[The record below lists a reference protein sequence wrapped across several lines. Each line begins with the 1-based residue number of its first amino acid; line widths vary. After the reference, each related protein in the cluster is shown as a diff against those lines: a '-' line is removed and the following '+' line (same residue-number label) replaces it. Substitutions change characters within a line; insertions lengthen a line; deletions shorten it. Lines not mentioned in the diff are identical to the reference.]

1 MYWTNGSICKGEW
14 VKGIQHG
21 YGEMSFPD
29 WQVYQWQLIDG
40 G

>member
-1 MYWTNGSICKGEW
+1 MYWTDASIYKGEL

-29 WQVYQWQLIDG
+29 GQGY
-40 G
+40 